1 MSDNSHTQG
10 IEGEEL
16 AKRHLQFNGYRI
28 LERNWRFGKYEIDI
42 IASKD
47 NTIVIVEV
55 KTRKTDTFGEPEI
68 FVTKQ
73 KQKFLVAA
81 ANEYIVSN
89 NIEMETRFDII
100 AIIRDNNSSTVKH
113 LEGAFYPLVK

>member
-1 MSDNSHTQG
+1 MGDNSHTQG
-10 IEGEEL
+10 AEGEEL
-16 AKRHLQFNGYRI
+16 AKQHLLFNGYKI
-28 LERNWRFGKYEIDI
+28 LEQNWRFGKYEIDI
-42 IASKD
+42 IASKND
-47 NTIVIVEV
+47 TIAIVEV

-73 KQKFLVAA
+73 KQKFLIAA

-89 NIEMETRFDII
+89 NIELESRFDII
-100 AIIRDNNSSTVKH
+100 AIIRDNNSTTVKH